1 MARLVVKSHAEPNQV
16 IQLKLGL
23 NKLGRAPGN
32 DFQIEHP
39 TISASHCEI
48 TLKNDGVYVRD
59 CNSTNGTF
67 VNGEPITHAKLEQG
81 QTLNMGDV
89 ELLVESTDVKIA
101 IPEYKVP
108 HPAPPPIVLMDGS
121 LLCPRHPKAQVTHQC
136 TNCREVMC
144 DACVRRLRRRGG
156 RMMKFC
162 PVCSHP
168 VEALGQKPKKGS
180 LFETLQ
186 RTIKMPFLR
195 SRRKDSTERE
205 K

>member
-1 MARLVVKSHAEPNQV
+1 MARLLVKSHAEPNQV

-39 TISASHCEI
+39 TISATHCEI
-48 TLKNDGVYVRD
+48 TLKDDGVYVRD

-101 IPEYKVP
+101 IPE
-108 HPAPPPIVLMDGS
+108 
-121 LLCPRHPKAQVTHQC
+121 
-136 TNCREVMC
+136 
-144 DACVRRLRRRGG
+144 
-156 RMMKFC
+156 
-162 PVCSHP
+162 
-168 VEALGQKPKKGS
+168 
-180 LFETLQ
+180 
-186 RTIKMPFLR
+186 
-195 SRRKDSTERE
+195 
-205 K
+205 